1 MSGLIWRATLTQQ
14 FSPPLEAGEDE
25 GEGEGEGEW
34 GASIEKLERNKKK
47 KRKSQILFFWARGE
61 NLQRLLCMWKDQRKT
76 VLIVWEIREFYDK
89 KVIQQLQQ
97 SMVVGGW

>member
-25 GEGEGEGEW
+25 GEGEGEGEGEE

-47 KRKSQILFFWARGE
+47 KRKSQILFFLARGE

-76 VLIVWEIREFYDK
+76 VLIVWEIGEFYDK

-97 SMVVGGW
+97 

>member
-14 FSPPLEAGEDE
+14 FSPPLEAGE
-25 GEGEGEGEW
+25 GEGEGEEGEE

-47 KRKSQILFFWARGE
+47 KRKSQILFFLARGE

-76 VLIVWEIREFYDK
+76 VLIVWEIGEFYDK

-97 SMVVGGW
+97 

>member
-25 GEGEGEGEW
+25 GEGEGEGEEEGEE

-47 KRKSQILFFWARGE
+47 KRKSQILFFLARGE

-76 VLIVWEIREFYDK
+76 VLIVWEIGEFYDK

-97 SMVVGGW
+97 

>member
-25 GEGEGEGEW
+25 GEGEGEEEGEE

-47 KRKSQILFFWARGE
+47 KRKSQILFFLARGE

-76 VLIVWEIREFYDK
+76 VLIVWEIGEFYDK

-97 SMVVGGW
+97 

>member
-14 FSPPLEAGEDE
+14 FSPPLEAGE
-25 GEGEGEGEW
+25 GEGEGEGEE

-47 KRKSQILFFWARGE
+47 KRKSQILFFLARGE

-76 VLIVWEIREFYDK
+76 VLIVWEIGEFYDK

-97 SMVVGGW
+97 